1 MPASSLTDGDF
12 LKGIAPEDLVH
23 FVLNVGD
30 GDAQLLL
37 LPESHGERQA
47 IVVDVCSFPKLDS
60 LISEL
65 DRLNLLS
72 SDSDRFALVV
82 ATHPHADHIKGMAD
96 FLEKHGIDA
105 SEFWEPGYYLA
116 TPTYFRMMDV
126 LGTLDE
132 LRHAQP
138 TSGSTRFIGQVKVT
152 VLAPGVSLKNQYDS
166 YGIDVNN
173 SSIAIKIDFPTQR
186 YYKRAANRSYEKL
199 PGGATL
205 ILGADAQTRSWAQVE
220 VDFPQLGSDKT
231 LVSEALRKSRGV
243 EPLKAN
249 VFKVPHHG
257 SKHGLNL
264 ELVEEIK
271 PLVSLVSSVA
281 SGGSYGFPHLVAL
294 EALREGLQATTQKNT
309 PRKPD
314 WELGVH
320 YTFDTDDSGDPGRAL
335 GSIAVVVG
343 PSGRKLNVWRLGDGV
358 ADPVQ
363 LGNARLFS

>member
-1 MPASSLTDGDF
+1 MLSAGDF
-12 LKGIAPEDLVH
+12 AKGIAPEDLVH

-37 LPESHGERQA
+37 LPESQGQRQA
-47 IVVDVCSFPKLDS
+47 IVVDACSFPKIDS
-60 LISEL
+60 LIAEL
-65 DRLNLLS
+65 DQMNLLATG
-72 SDSDRFALVV
+72 SDRFALVV
-82 ATHPHADHIKGMAD
+82 ATHPHADHIKGMAA
-96 FLEKHGIDA
+96 FLRKYGA
-105 SEFWEPGYYLA
+105 QANEFWEPGYYLA
-116 TPTYFRMMDV
+116 TPTYFRMMDT
-126 LGTLDE
+126 LGSLNQ

-173 SSIAIKIDFPTQR
+173 SSIAMKIDFPTLR
-186 YYKRAANRSYEKL
+186 YYKRADDRTYEKL

-220 VDFPQLGSDKT
+220 VDFPQLGPDKT

-243 EPLKAN
+243 DPLKAN

-264 ELVEEIK
+264 ELVEDIK

-281 SGGSYGFPHLVAL
+281 SGGSYGFPHVVAL
-294 EALREGLQATTQKNT
+294 ESLREGLQATTKKNT

-314 WELGVH
+314 WELGIH
-320 YTFDTDDSGDPGRAL
+320 YTFDSDDSGNPGRAL

-343 PSGRKLNVWRLGDGV
+343 PSGRKLDVWRLGDAV
-358 ADPVQ
+358 ADPIK
-363 LGNARLFS
+363 LKDARLFS